1 MDEYYRELPQ
11 VQSSPIQS
19 KAELQD
25 VQIRA
30 LNRALNLLMAL
41 LKYRKIITQNETGWV
56 NYIKND
62 VKLAVTIDDEG
73 LLTNFLDLASRIE
86 CPKSFEGSI
95 ALIRNHKIVGPPK
108 SANIGGVRFPEK
120 SEKSEK

>member
-41 LKYRKIITQNETGWV
+41 LKYRKIITSKTM
-56 NYIKND
+56 
-62 VKLAVTIDDEG
+62 
-73 LLTNFLDLASRIE
+73 
-86 CPKSFEGSI
+86 
-95 ALIRNHKIVGPPK
+95 
-108 SANIGGVRFPEK
+108 
-120 SEKSEK
+120 